1 MNYNDLK
8 KTNKDSLLKMPYS
21 TLKKQITISLEKWD
35 RCINPNKHTW
45 TKDDY
50 INFFDL
56 LTFNYLRYD
65 EGLYYLNKEV
75 IKSKIFVD
83 IIKYLADENRFIFPN
98 INEKIE

>member
-1 MNYNDLK
+1 
-8 KTNKDSLLKMPYS
+8 MPYFP
-21 TLKKQITISLEKWD
+21 LKKQITVSLEKWD
-35 RCINPNKHTW
+35 RCINPNKNTW

-65 EGLYYLNKEV
+65 GGFYYLNKEV
-75 IKSKIFVD
+75 IKSKGLND
-83 IIKYLADENRFIFPN
+83 LMKYITNENRFIFPN